1 MIGYL
6 VTAKPQLAS
15 FRLRVQIPAKHLGI
29 PYQIG
34 GPGDVNFF
42 YKLGNPD
49 IAKGLRVV
57 FDVVNDHFERY
68 PSVGEMC
75 GLAEVVTA
83 GSEVMAETVRRHT
96 GRDPVVIDDPYENDE
111 CKAEVVG
118 DRVVWF
124 GHSVNLPS
132 LNRIAPSLKGF
143 RMTVCTNFQH
153 PAFKQ
158 WSPEAEK
165 AFIHAA
171 AVIVLSGTNP
181 GASTNRV
188 VKAIR
193 AGRFVVM
200 PRDCAESWKQF
211 ADFGWIG
218 DVREGVRWALDNREE
233 ACKKIAAGQDYIR
246 QRFSPQSIGSQWA
259 ALFGSILARD
269 TNAKKDGSGLT

>member
-1 MIGYL
+1 
-6 VTAKPQLAS
+6 
-15 FRLRVQIPAKHLGI
+15 
-29 PYQIG
+29 
-34 GPGDVNFF
+34 
-42 YKLGNPD
+42 
-49 IAKGLRVV
+49 
-57 FDVVNDHFERY
+57 
-68 PSVGEMC
+68 
-75 GLAEVVTA
+75 
-83 GSEVMAETVRRHT
+83 
-96 GRDPVVIDDPYENDE
+96 
-111 CKAEVVG
+111 
-118 DRVVWF
+118 VWF

-171 AVIVLSGTNP
+171 AVVVLSGTNP